1 MGSVKG
7 FSLRSSLRLLPGS
20 VEHLVSVEVSLT
32 YHHHEEDENDEDD
45 EDDNNDDDDLNEG
58 DDDDDACCR
67 AL

>member
-20 VEHLVSVEVSLT
+20 IEHLVSVEVSLT
-32 YHHHEEDENDEDD
+32 YHHCEEDKNDEDENDEDD
-45 EDDNNDDDDLNEG
+45 NDDDDLNEG
-58 DDDDDACCR
+58 DDDACCR

>member
-20 VEHLVSVEVSLT
+20 IEHLVSVEVSLT
-32 YHHHEEDENDEDD
+32 YHHCEEDENDEDD

-58 DDDDDACCR
+58 DDDACCR